1 MRFAS
6 DSRPAVHRDPITVPS
21 TVGHLMMPLN
31 FLRMA
36 ARHGVACFDLARQ
49 CHAIGMVL
57 AMAITPVLSPAQ
69 TTNDAP
75 LTAAAVRAARARS
88 NAAIAAHDTAALV
101 ALASLSYHSVSS
113 RNVHTN
119 GRAGVGAQ
127 YGGTFAALPD
137 VLYVRTPQEV
147 RVYAP
152 WAMADERGTWV
163 GTWTEPDGGVT
174 IRGRYTAKW
183 RRIDGVWLLEAEVFT
198 PLTCRGSSYCT
209 RPPDQPK

>member
-1 MRFAS
+1 MSENSQRFRRAVLFHFAW
-6 DSRPAVHRDPITVPS
+6 RTNALYIALAIAVTPA
-21 TVGHLMMPLN
+21 
-31 FLRMA
+31 
-36 ARHGVACFDLARQ
+36 
-49 CHAIGMVL
+49 
-57 AMAITPVLSPAQ
+57 LSLAQ
-69 TTNDAP
+69 TMKDAP

-88 NAAIAAHDTAALV
+88 NAAIAAHDTAGLV
-101 ALASLSYHSVSS
+101 ALASTSYHSVSS

-119 GRAGVGAQ
+119 GRSGVGAQ

-163 GTWTEPDGGVT
+163 GTWTEPDGRVT
-174 IRGRYTAKW
+174 IRGHYTAKW

>member
-1 MRFAS
+1 MPNNSVRVRRALPFQVAWCIS
-6 DSRPAVHRDPITVPS
+6 AFCVALAIAATPALLSAQAIKD
-21 TVGHLMMPLN
+21 
-31 FLRMA
+31 
-36 ARHGVACFDLARQ
+36 AR
-49 CHAIGMVL
+49 
-57 AMAITPVLSPAQ
+57 
-69 TTNDAP
+69 

-88 NAAIAAHDTAALV
+88 NAAIAAHDTAALA
-101 ALASLSYHSVSS
+101 ALASTSYHSVSS
-113 RNVHTN
+113 RNVHTS
-119 GRAGVGAQ
+119 GRSGVGTQ

-183 RRIDGVWLLEAEVFT
+183 RRINGVWLLEAEVFT